1 MATVVESKLTTK
13 GQVTVPE
20 PIRKR
25 LRLEAGDRL
34 EWRVDDRGGVVVR
47 RVGGSLDTIQGLL
60 GCPPRPVSV
69 DEMDEA
75 VRNRIR
81 AARRAGG

>member
-1 MATVVESKLTTK
+1 MATIVESKLTTK

-20 PIRKR
+20 PIRRR

-34 EWRVDDRGGVVVR
+34 EWRIDDRGGVVVR

-60 GCPPRPVSV
+60 GPAPRPVSV
-69 DEMDEA
+69 DEMDDA
-75 VRNRIR
+75 VRNRMR
-81 AARRAGG
+81 AGRRARG